1 MQPWYISTFAVAK
14 QLYDALLTW
23 NSVGSIQVTPTS
35 LAFFQQFS
43 ATITTGT
50 YSSTSPEY
58 TQLTSAIKTFADGF
72 VEIAA
77 KYTPSDGG
85 LSEQYDKNTGAP
97 LSAADLTWSYA
108 SVLTAGASH
117 AGVQPASWGASGL
130 TVPPVCAR
138 DTGPQVIVTFNVQAT
153 TQFGG
158 ACARTSNESSGIV
171 LTDDVGRRK
180 HIHRWLR

>member
-1 MQPWYISTFAVAK
+1 M
-14 QLYDALLTW
+14 
-23 NSVGSIQVTPTS
+23 TPTS

-138 DTGPQVIVTFNVQAT
+138 LAARDTGPQVIVTFNVQAT

-158 ACARTSNESSGIV
+158 ACAHVSNESSGIV

-180 HIHRWLR
+180 HIYRWLR